1 VARKP
6 GPLEALATEI
16 RQRYGTEIRTLA
28 LDLTA
33 DDMLKQLEQVTQD
46 IEVGLLI
53 YNAGS
58 MDRMPEF
65 LDDTHEGVLHTIER
79 NVVGPAVLCHHFGRE
94 MRERGRGGILL
105 VSSLAALAG
114 CGRTVCYA
122 ATKAF
127 DQILAEGLWYELRPS
142 GVDVLCLMLGTTR
155 TPAMERLGMRMD
167 DPANP
172 AMDPD
177 DAAREGLEQLPHG
190 PTWIAGEGNRAS
202 AAAIA
207 SLSRREAT
215 EMLSGV
221 GEDVLGDA

>member
-79 NVVGPAVLCHHFGRE
+79 T
-94 MRERGRGGILL
+94 
-105 VSSLAALAG
+105 LAALAG